1 MEDPVIQ
8 KLRAAMKADRF
19 DALVAHSLDN
29 ATYTAGFQVP
39 SHAQNRFRRTI
50 TVLAGDDF
58 GCQIVV
64 NVEEALAREKS
75 RFKDI
80 RSYNQFTENPADLLA
95 DALIEAGVGA
105 GRIALELD
113 YLPAMDFVRLQER
126 LPKAIFVHARDLYF
140 TVRMVKTD
148 EEIAILKRIGT
159 LTEQVMADVIA
170 DLRPGVAERKVGVA
184 IMTRMLEAGA
194 DAVSYQVGSGVRSGI
209 INCKPTDK
217 IIEAGDVVRIEI
229 LGDKDGYRSN
239 VTRTLVMGKPT
250 DEQKQIW
257 SGLIAARDRCEGMLK
272 PGTRVPDLWQAYLNA
287 CRSRGIEPSL
297 KFLGHGIGRTIHEE
311 PYLTETRMVELAPGV
326 THTME
331 PLYMLPGRM
340 GFHVEDMYRI
350 TEDGF
355 EKLTG
360 HLVPNDQLIEVAA

>member
-1 MEDPVIQ
+1 MEDPVVQ
-8 KLRAAMKADRF
+8 KLRAAMKAERF

-58 GCQIVV
+58 GCQVVV

-80 RSYNQFTENPADLLA
+80 RSYNQFTDNPADVLA
-95 DALIEAGVGA
+95 DALIESGA
-105 GRIALELD
+105 GEGRVALELD
-113 YLPAMDFVRLQER
+113 YLPAMDFLRLQER
-126 LPKAIFVHARDLYF
+126 LPKAMFVHACDLYF
-140 TVRMVKTD
+140 RVRMMKTD
-148 EEIAILKRIGT
+148 EEIATLKRIGT
-159 LTEQVMADVIA
+159 LTEQVVGEVIS
-170 DLRPGVAERKVGVA
+170 DLRPGVSERKVGA
-184 IMTRMLEAGA
+184 EIMSRMLAAGA
-194 DAVSYQVGSGVRSGI
+194 DAVSYQVGSGFRSGI

-217 IIEAGDVVRIEI
+217 LVETGDVVRIEV

-239 VTRTLVMGKPT
+239 VTRTVVMGKPT

-257 SGLIAARDRCEGMLK
+257 SVLIAARDRCEAMLK
-272 PGTRVPDLWQAYLNA
+272 PGTPVPDLWNTYLSA
-287 CRSRGIEPSL
+287 CRSGGIEPSL

-311 PYLTETRMVELAPGV
+311 PYLTETRAIVLAPGV

-331 PLYMLPGRM
+331 PLYMVPGRM

-350 TEDGF
+350 TKDGF